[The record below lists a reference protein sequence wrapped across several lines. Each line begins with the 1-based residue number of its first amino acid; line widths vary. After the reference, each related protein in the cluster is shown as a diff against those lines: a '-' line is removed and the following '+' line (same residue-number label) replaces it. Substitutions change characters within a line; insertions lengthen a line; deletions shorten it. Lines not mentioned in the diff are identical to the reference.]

1 MIVIISPSLQH
12 RPYFI
17 QRREFVH
24 IQALVSQSPVES
36 FDEAVL
42 GRLSWPY
49 EVELHPSKVA
59 PLVQHLRRKFR
70 SVVDSYRV
78 GQFALLGDFVQGV
91 DYALAR
97 QRVIGLQRD
106 AQAVPL
112 VDHRQHPELPSA
124 GQLIM
129 DEVHGPVLAA
139 ARRHRHW
146 PAVQA
151 DALAPTHSHTNLES
165 LQLVEPMHTVA
176 ADPPALP
183 YEQNVQALVAEARP
197 GRRQL
202 PKPLSQRA
210 AVARLRPVVPSRVP
224 EADQRAGPANTQ
236 LKTIPYP
243 SRDVSTLGCGQ
254 IFFLTTS

>member
-24 IQALVSQSPVES
+24 IQALVSQSPVER

-59 PLVQHLRRKFR
+59 PLVEHLRRKFR

-112 VDHRQHPELPSA
+112 VDHRQHPELPPA

-139 ARRHRHW
+139 VRGHRHR
-146 PAVQA
+146 PAMQT

-176 ADPPALP
+176 ANPPALP
-183 YEQNVQALVAEARP
+183 YEQDVQALVAETRS

-202 PKPLSQRA
+202 PEPLPQSA
-210 AVARLRPVVPSRVP
+210 AVACLRTVVPGRIP
-224 EADQRAGPANTQ
+224 ETDQRARRADAE
-236 LKTIPYP
+236 LKAIPYP
-243 SRDVSTLGCGQ
+243 SSDVSTLGCGQ